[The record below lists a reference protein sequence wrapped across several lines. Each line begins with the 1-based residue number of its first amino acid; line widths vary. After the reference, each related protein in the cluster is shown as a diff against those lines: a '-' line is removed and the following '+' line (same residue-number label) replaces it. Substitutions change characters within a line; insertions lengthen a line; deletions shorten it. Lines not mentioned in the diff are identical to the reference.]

1 MDNYLQTLLDNF
13 GKALQN
19 EPVVA
24 EYTEARKAYVE
35 DTEITA
41 AVNEY
46 NVQRMLLDEQQL
58 KEDRDETL
66 INSIQSRV
74 NALYDK
80 IMASEKMKTLAVA
93 ENRLNELLG
102 EINKALMSYVVPDSG
117 DGGCTGDC
125 HSCHGCH

>member
-1 MDNYLQTLLDNF
+1 MDNYLQALLDNF

-24 EYTEARKAYVE
+24 EYTEARQAYTE
-35 DTEITA
+35 DTDTTS

-58 KEDRDETL
+58 KEERDEVL
-66 INSIQSRV
+66 IQSIQGRV
-74 NALYDK
+74 NVLYEK
-80 IMASEKMKTLAVA
+80 IMAAESMKRLAVA
-93 ENRLNELLG
+93 ENKLNELLN
-102 EINKALMSYVVPDSG
+102 EINKALMSYIVPDSG
-117 DGGCTGDC
+117 ESCGGDC